1 MMLNKQA
8 FPTLMHLRDSKTGD
22 SYFAKANVIFSK
34 PKELTSNTLYVDHSL
49 DNAMPNIKRLH
60 YFIVKKNSL
69 IEYNNDYISYAKA
82 KELCENK
89 TCSIEEL
96 IARIAYWNEDDE
108 SAYVFVER
116 LVLNSLQK

>member
-1 MMLNKQA
+1 MY
-8 FPTLMHLRDSKTGD
+8 LRDSKTGN
-22 SYFAKANVIFSK
+22 SYVARANVIFSK
-34 PKELTSNTLYVDHSL
+34 PNELTSNTLYVDHNL
-49 DNAMPNIKRLH
+49 DDAMPSIKRLH

-96 IARIAYWNEDDE
+96 IARITYWNKDDDE
-108 SAYVFVER
+108 SAYVFVDR
-116 LVLNSLQK
+116 LVLNSLSN